1 MKRILVLT
9 VLAFA
14 LMTTPA
20 MAKEGL
26 YLGGLLM
33 WNDISE
39 DVSNLDSGSGW
50 GLRGGFGI
58 GRYFAVEGTLFNTE
72 HDGPGGSRPDFTG
85 LTVDAK
91 VMFPL
96 SGSNLEPYIRVG
108 VGTYELEAAG
118 NPEGEGTHFG
128 FGIEYYFVNELSL
141 NIGYTKRN
149 IDLDEGVPGTLNID
163 VDSVDVGI
171 TYHFI

>member
-1 MKRILVLT
+1 MKRILVIA
-9 VLAFA
+9 VLAVA
-14 LMTTPA
+14 LFSTPA
-20 MAKEGL
+20 AAKEGL

-39 DVSNLDSGSGW
+39 DVNNLDAGGGW

-58 GRYFAVEGTLFNTE
+58 GRYFAIEGTLFNTE
-72 HDGPGGSRPDFTG
+72 HDAPGGNTADFTG

-96 SGSNLEPYIRVG
+96 SGSNIEPYIRAG
-108 VGTYELEAAG
+108 VGTYELDANGSA
-118 NPEGEGTHFG
+118 EGEGTHFG
-128 FGIEYYFVNELSL
+128 FGVEFYLVNELSL
-141 NIGYTKRN
+141 NVGYTKRN